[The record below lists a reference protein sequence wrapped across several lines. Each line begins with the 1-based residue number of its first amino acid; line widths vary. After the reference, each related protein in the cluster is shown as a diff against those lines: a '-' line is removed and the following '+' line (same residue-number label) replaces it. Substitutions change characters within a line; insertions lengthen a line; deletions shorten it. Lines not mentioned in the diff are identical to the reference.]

1 MSYTYNHPLIPCLH
15 KCKYCGERLSRKMQ
29 IVSGCY
35 DLGEWYCDKDCARRQ
50 YAKDQQEH
58 EWNRQLDKYI
68 RGET

>member
-1 MSYTYNHPLIPCLH
+1 
-15 KCKYCGERLSRKMQ
+15 MQ